1 MQKRDFPTNK
11 VQKSQSLRHNNW
23 LYLNI
28 ALNYSN
34 LHKLCNKTRNPANS
48 HYILITKH
56 LHKQQTLSAK
66 KLFTDIHTYMRSFAR
81 NIDARNL

>member
-28 ALNYSN
+28 ALNNSN
-34 LHKLCNKTRNPANS
+34 LHKSQNKTRNPANN
-48 HYILITKH
+48 HYKLITKY
-56 LHKQQTLSAK
+56 LYRKQTLSAK

-81 NIDARNL
+81 NIDTRNL